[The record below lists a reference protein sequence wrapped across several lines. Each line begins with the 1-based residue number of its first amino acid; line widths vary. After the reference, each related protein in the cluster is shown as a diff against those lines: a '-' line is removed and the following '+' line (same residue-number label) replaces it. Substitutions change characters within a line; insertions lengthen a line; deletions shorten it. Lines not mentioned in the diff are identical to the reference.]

1 MITNSG
7 IDGYELGLITC
18 GFCRHYD
25 KLNLRCNL
33 LGNRK
38 EDTLVSDDND
48 ASVYISVSPEDF
60 CSFGE
65 ME

>member
-1 MITNSG
+1 MIANSG

-25 KLNLRCNL
+25 KMNHRCNL

>member
-25 KLNLRCNL
+25 KLRDKCNL
-33 LGNRK
+33 LGNRM
-38 EDTLVSDDND
+38 EDDLVSDDDD
-48 ASVYISVSPEDF
+48 AFVHVSVSPEDF

>member
-1 MITNSG
+1 MISNSG

-25 KLNLRCNL
+25 KMHHRCNL

-38 EDTLVSDDND
+38 EDTLVSADND
-48 ASVYISVSPEDF
+48 ASVYISVSSEDF

>member
-25 KLNLRCNL
+25 KLRDKCDL
-33 LGNRK
+33 LGNRM
-38 EDTLVSDDND
+38 EDDILSDDDD
-48 ASVYISVSPEDF
+48 ATVHVSVHYNDF